1 MLFWCD
7 KTLNFVPNFSLANC
21 RRVSPDER
29 CSRHAQVCISELEEV
44 VRKHLEFDSILQH
57 GFQCTSTRMWD
68 CGVCFCLENPID
80 LKIQTRLGSLKLLVN
95 CVDWDLG
102 WKDVDLLRFAGLKTV
117 FLGLHFRRKT
127 IWIRISSEISFLGI
141 SRWGAW
147 RAHAGREADLGH
159 SKRRSLQMAPKS
171 WRMAGLAAR
180 CFSENPKLGEIV
192 EEDAMQDSCLKLIQF
207 AICLFQNLDA
217 TYLKSL

>member
-117 FLGLHFRRKT
+117 FWAYTSEGKRSESESVQRY
-127 IWIRISSEISFLGI
+127 RSSGS
-141 SRWGAW
+141 
-147 RAHAGREADLGH
+147 
-159 SKRRSLQMAPKS
+159 
-171 WRMAGLAAR
+171 
-180 CFSENPKLGEIV
+180 LGEAL
-192 EEDAMQDSCLKLIQF
+192 EELMLDEKQTSDTPRDVACRWLQNHDEWQDWLPGASLKTRNWVKLWKKMQCKIAASNWSNSQF
-207 AICLFQNLDA
+207 VYFK
-217 TYLKSL
+217 T